1 MIYDTQYKQRVIDFL
16 KEGHT
21 QKEASLIFKVG
32 TTTIKRWLKQWKTYG
47 NLEKK
52 PLNRKF
58 KKIDPEMLKEYVE
71 KHPDAYLKEMA
82 KEFNCCTAAIYF
94 VLQKLKITLKKRSK
108 FIKKEMKIGEL
119 NSQRK
124 HIKSADQS

>member
-47 NLEKK
+47 HLEKK

-94 VLQKLKITLKKRSK
+94 VLQKLKITLKK
-108 FIKKEMKIGEL
+108 
-119 NSQRK
+119 
-124 HIKSADQS
+124 DQNL

>member
-47 NLEKK
+47 HLEKK

-108 FIKKEMKIGEL
+108 FIKKEENL
-119 NSQRK
+119 SRK
-124 HIKSADQS
+124 YVRLISRK